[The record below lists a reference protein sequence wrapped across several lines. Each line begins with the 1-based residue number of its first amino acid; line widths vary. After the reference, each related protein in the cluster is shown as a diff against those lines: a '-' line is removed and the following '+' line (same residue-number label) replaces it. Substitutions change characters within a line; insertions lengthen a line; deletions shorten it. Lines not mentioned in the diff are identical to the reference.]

1 MEGNQYV
8 FRVSAE
14 NEVGIGEPAE
24 LSQSITTKSP
34 FGKST
39 ACESIHNVLSMY
51 DESGMPSEPFLLSKT
66 PSRNK
71 FTIQT
76 PFICTFI
83 KISVFY

>member
-34 FGKST
+34 FGEYST
-39 ACESIHNVLSMY
+39 SLPN
-51 DESGMPSEPFLLSKT
+51 
-66 PSRNK
+66 
-71 FTIQT
+71 
-76 PFICTFI
+76 
-83 KISVFY
+83 

>member
-34 FGKST
+34 FGEFLPRGGDGVRN
-39 ACESIHNVLSMY
+39 AIICAHCPSIDSSFH
-51 DESGMPSEPFLLSKT
+51 PCWIPFSA
-66 PSRNK
+66 PPNHRK
-71 FTIQT
+71 FCA
-76 PFICTFI
+76 FTF
-83 KISVFY
+83 FN